1 MIGKRPVTGER
12 SNAFGVFRV
21 HTELGP
27 SGSVYLALDPST
39 NSTVV
44 VHAIEVRGD
53 RQRTDAAIQNSLR
66 TLCTANVGHRSIAR
80 PIASGLEAG
89 TPYLVYPR
97 LTGATIEAIVQRDG
111 AQPLAEVVRFLTPVA
126 SAIDAAAATWIH
138 HGALT
143 PADIVVNN
151 GSTAITR
158 FGLVDVLRHAG
169 LDVVVQPAYASPAR
183 LAGAPP
189 TLADDVYSL
198 AAIALHLIAGKG
210 VNLRPDRLA
219 KRVRGPRNASSL
231 TATEEDVLRT
241 LVAVDAPLLR
251 GAMSRALSDNPSS
264 RQPSAT
270 ELVKE
275 LRRAI
280 VQQKSSQQSAG
291 YDDSLMAFGS
301 EVTESPTRAPVV
313 PIIAPLSSPALIWS
327 EAVPVVPAEGL
338 RQKIAIALLV
348 LGSVGAAIA
357 GGLFVAGRYD
367 VAPPAQETPAAT
379 PVMLDVPTAT
389 QKASPAPPPDAQPA
403 APIASPAA
411 ATRPADAR
419 PGPAPTEPVNRQQ
432 TRQASPPPP
441 VVDVNAPGA
450 LFANSN
456 PTGARLFVDD
466 ALVGTTP
473 LLLSGLSPG
482 SHQVR
487 LELSG
492 FRPSSTVIQIE
503 PNKRFRLQL
512 TLEQN

>member
-1 MIGKRPVTGER
+1 MIVKRPVTGER
-12 SNAFGVFRV
+12 SNAYGVFRV

-39 NSTVV
+39 NATVV
-44 VHAIEVRGD
+44 VHAIEVRGN
-53 RQRTDAAIQNSLR
+53 RQRTDTAIQNSLR

-97 LTGATIEAIVQRDG
+97 LPGVTIDAIVQRDG
-111 AQPLAEVVRFLTPVA
+111 TQPLAEVVRFLTPVA

-198 AAIALHLIAGKG
+198 AAIALHLIDGEG
-210 VNLRPDRLA
+210 VNLRPDRSA
-219 KRVRGPRNASSL
+219 KRLRGPSNTPSL
-231 TATEEDVLRT
+231 TATEEDVIRT
-241 LVAVDAPLLR
+241 LVGVDAPLLR
-251 GAMSRALSDNPSS
+251 AAMSRALSDNPSS

-270 ELVKE
+270 ELVRE

-280 VQQKSSQQSAG
+280 VQERGSHQIAAD
-291 YDDSLMAFGS
+291 DDSLMAFGS
-301 EVTESPTRAPVV
+301 EVAESPTRALAV
-313 PIIAPLSSPALIWS
+313 PIIAPLSTPALIWS
-327 EAVPVVPAEGL
+327 EAVPVVRAGGL

-357 GGLFVAGRYD
+357 GGLFVAGQD
-367 VAPPAQETPAAT
+367 DLAPPVQQTPAAT
-379 PVMLDVPTAT
+379 PVTLDVPPAT
-389 QKASPAPPPDAQPA
+389 QKASPAPPPDSQPA
-403 APIASPAA
+403 APIVSPAA

-419 PGPAPTEPVNRQQ
+419 PRPAPTEPVNRQQ
-432 TRQASPPPP
+432 TRQTSPPPP
-441 VVDVNAPGA
+441 VADVNAPGA
-450 LFANSN
+450 LFAHSN

-473 LLLSGLSPG
+473 LLLPGLSPG
-482 SHQVR
+482 EHHVK

-492 FRPSSTVIQIE
+492 FQPSSTVIQIE

-512 TLEQN
+512 TLEPN